1 MRKNQKGNQMPDSA
15 AAAQA
20 LADQEPRVLTGN
32 HFMLGDHAC
41 AEGALAAGLDF
52 FAGYPITPSTEI
64 AEHIARRL
72 PPLGGRF
79 VQMEDELGSMAAI
92 IGASV
97 AGARSLTAT
106 SGPGFS
112 LMMENIGLAAMLEA
126 PCVVANVQRASPST
140 GLPTMVGQSDILQ
153 ARWGSHGDYGI
164 IAYCP
169 ASPQECFDLTVRA
182 FNAADRYRVPV
193 FMLMDEVIG
202 HMSERVIIPAAD
214 DVPVVRPKG
223 PKEAPGGKPFLSY
236 APDKDMVPPIAY
248 AGQGYK
254 VHMTGLTHDE
264 RGYPALDPETHDQLI
279 NRLVD
284 KIRLNADDIILFE
297 EIDVED
303 ADTIVIAFG
312 CTARSA
318 RHAVNEARN
327 EGLKCGLLRMITVWP
342 FPETRIRELI
352 QQGKVRRFIVPEVNL
367 GQLRREVERL
377 TQLPVIC
384 LNHAGGRMP
393 TPEDILELIRT

>member
-1 MRKNQKGNQMPDSA
+1 MSDNTVA
-15 AAAQA
+15 AKLQA
-20 LADQEPRVLTGN
+20 VPEPRVLTGN

-52 FAGYPITPSTEI
+52 FGGYPITPSTEI
-64 AEHIARRL
+64 AEHLALRL

-92 IGASV
+92 IGASA
-97 AGARSLTAT
+97 AGARSFTAT

-112 LMMENIGLAAMLEA
+112 LMMENIGLAAMLEI
-126 PCVVANVQRASPST
+126 PCVIADVMRASPST

-164 IAYCP
+164 IAYTP

-182 FNAADRYRVPV
+182 FNAADQYRVPV
-193 FMLMDEVIG
+193 FILMDEVIG
-202 HMSERVIIPAAD
+202 HMDERVIIPEAE
-214 DVPVVRPKG
+214 DVPIIRRKG
-223 PKEAPGGKPFLSY
+223 PRHPAGERPFFSY
-236 APDKDMVPPIAY
+236 APDEDLVPPIAH
-248 AGQGYK
+248 AGEGYK

-264 RGYPALDPETHDQLI
+264 RGYPALTPEIHNKLT

-284 KIRLNADDIILFE
+284 KIRLNAADIVMYE
-297 EIDVED
+297 EIGTED
-303 ADTIVIAFG
+303 ADTIVISFG

-318 RHAVNEARN
+318 RQAVDQARA
-327 EGLKCGLLRMITVWP
+327 EGIKCGFLRLITIWP
-342 FPETRIRELI
+342 FPEVRIRELI
-352 QQGKVRRFIVPEVNL
+352 KGGKVKRFIVPEINL

-377 TQLPVIC
+377 TQMPV
-384 LNHAGGRMP
+384 LRWNHAGGTMP
-393 TPEDILELIRT
+393 VPAEILELIRS

>member
-1 MRKNQKGNQMPDSA
+1 MPDSA
-15 AAAQA
+15 AAEVQA
-20 LADQEPRVLTGN
+20 NQEPRVLTGT

-52 FAGYPITPSTEI
+52 FGGYPITPSTEI

-72 PPLGGRF
+72 PALGGRF

-92 IGASV
+92 IGASA
-97 AGARSLTAT
+97 AGARSFTAT

-112 LMMENIGLAAMLEA
+112 LMMENIGLAAMLEV
-126 PCVVANVQRASPST
+126 PCVVADVMRASPST

-164 IAYCP
+164 IAYTP

-182 FNAADRYRVPV
+182 FNAADQYRVPV
-193 FMLMDEVIG
+193 FILMDEVIG
-202 HMSERVIIPAAD
+202 HMTERVVIPTADEVPII
-214 DVPVVRPKG
+214 RRKG
-223 PKEAPGGKPFLSY
+223 PRHPPGEKLFLSY
-236 APDKDMVPPIAY
+236 APDEDLVPPIAH
-248 AGQGYK
+248 AGEGYK

-264 RGYPALDPETHDQLI
+264 RGYPALTAEVHDKLV

-284 KIRLNADDIILFE
+284 KIRLNAADIEMYE
-297 EIDVED
+297 EFGTED
-303 ADTIVIAFG
+303 ADTIVISFG

-318 RHAVNEARN
+318 RQAVNQARA
-327 EGLKCGLLRMITVWP
+327 EGMKCGLLRLITVWP

-352 QQGKVRRFIVPEVNL
+352 KGGTVKRFIVPEINL
-367 GQLRREVERL
+367 GQLRREIERL
-377 TQLPVIC
+377 THLPVLR
-384 LNHAGGRMP
+384 LNHAGGTMP
-393 TPEDILELIRT
+393 VPNAILELIRS

>member
-1 MRKNQKGNQMPDSA
+1 MSEIISPRKA
-15 AAAQA
+15 AE
-20 LADQEPRVLTGN
+20 LAEGKPVEHKPRVLTGS
-32 HFMLGDHAC
+32 HFMSGDEAC

-64 AEHIARRL
+64 AEHLATRL
-72 PPLGGRF
+72 PSVGGKF
-79 VQMEDELGSMAAI
+79 VQMEDELASMAAI
-92 IGASV
+92 IGASA

-112 LMMENIGLAAMLEA
+112 LMMENIGLAAMMEL

-169 ASPQECFDLTVRA
+169 ASPQECFDLTVVA
-182 FNAADRYRVPV
+182 FNMADKYRVPA
-193 FMLMDEVIG
+193 FILMDEIIG
-202 HMSERVIIPAAD
+202 HMTERVVIPAAEALHN
-214 DVPVVRPKG
+214 VPRKG
-223 PKEAPGGKPFLSY
+223 PRHPPGERPFLGY
-236 APDKDMVPPIAY
+236 APDEDLVPPIAH
-248 AGQGYK
+248 AGEGYK

-264 RGYPALDPETHDQLI
+264 RGYPAMFAETHDKLV

-284 KIRLNADDIILFE
+284 KVRLHAAEIEMYEEFKVDDAE
-297 EIDVED
+297 TV
-303 ADTIVIAFG
+303 VVAFG

-318 RHAVNEARN
+318 RRAVRQARD
-327 EGLKCGLLRMITVWP
+327 EGIRCGLLRLLTVWP
-342 FPETRIRELI
+342 FPEGRIRQIIEA
-352 QQGKVRRFIVPEVNL
+352 GKVKRFIVPEVNL

-377 TQLPVIC
+377 TSLPVER
-384 LNHAGGRMP
+384 LNHAGGAMP
-393 TPEDILELIRT
+393 IPEAILELIRS

>member
-1 MRKNQKGNQMPDSA
+1 MPDNTAAKTAQPGA
-15 AAAQA
+15 AA
-20 LADQEPRVLTGN
+20 RVLSGT

-41 AEGALAAGLDF
+41 AEGALAAGVDF

-64 AEHIARRL
+64 AEHLARRL
-72 PPLGGRF
+72 PDVGGRF

-92 IGASV
+92 IGASA

-112 LMMENIGLAAMLEA
+112 LMMESIGLAAMMEI

-153 ARWGSHGDYGI
+153 ARWGSHGDYGV

-169 ASPQECFDLTVRA
+169 ESPQECFDLTVRA
-182 FNAADRYRVPV
+182 FNAADQYRVPV
-193 FMLMDEVIG
+193 FILMDEVVG
-202 HMSERVIIPAAD
+202 HMAERVVIPDATDVPFVPRKGPESAPDGDPFYCYAAD
-214 DVPVVRPKG
+214 EDLVPR
-223 PKEAPGGKPFLSY
+223 
-236 APDKDMVPPIAY
+236 IAH
-248 AGQGYK
+248 AGDGYK

-264 RGYPALDPETHDQLI
+264 RGYPALDAETHDQLI

-284 KIRLNADDIILFE
+284 KIRMNAADIE
-297 EIDVED
+297 MHDEIDLDD
-303 ADTIVIAFG
+303 AETVVISLG

-318 RHAVNEARN
+318 RHAVNEARAD
-327 EGLKCGLLRMITVWP
+327 GISCGFLRLITVWP
-342 FPETRIRELI
+342 FPEKRIRELVAK
-352 QQGKVRRFIVPEVNL
+352 GNVKRFVVPEINL

-377 TQLPVIC
+377 TQLPVLR
-384 LNHAGGRMP
+384 LNHAGGAMP
-393 TPEDILELIRT
+393 EPEKILELIRI

>member
-1 MRKNQKGNQMPDSA
+1 MPDNA
-15 AAAQA
+15 AAVKAQP
-20 LADQEPRVLTGN
+20 DSPPRVLTGN

-64 AEHIARRL
+64 AEHIARRMPAL
-72 PPLGGRF
+72 DGRF

-97 AGARSLTAT
+97 AGARAFTAT

-182 FNAADRYRVPV
+182 FNAADKYRVPV
-193 FMLMDEVIG
+193 FIMMDEVVG
-202 HMSERVIIPAAD
+202 HMSERVIIPASD
-214 DVPVVRPKG
+214 EVPVIRPKG
-223 PKEAPGGKPFLSY
+223 PREPPGDKPFFSF
-236 APDKDMVPPIAY
+236 APDEDMVPPIAH

-264 RGYPALDPETHDQLI
+264 RGYPALDADTHDQLV

-284 KIRLNADDIILFE
+284 KIRLNADDIVMFE

-303 ADTIVIAFG
+303 ADTIVISFG

-318 RHAVNEARN
+318 RHAVNEARA
-327 EGLKCGLLRMITVWP
+327 EGRKVGLLRLITVWP

-352 QQGKVRRFIVPEVNL
+352 QLGKVKRFIVPEVNL
-367 GQLRREVERL
+367 GQLR
-377 TQLPVIC
+377 
-384 LNHAGGRMP
+384 GGAMP
-393 TPEDILELIRT
+393 TPDDILELIRT

>member
-1 MRKNQKGNQMPDSA
+1 VKAIAPVDG
-15 AAAQA
+15 
-20 LADQEPRVLTGN
+20 EPRVRTGK

-52 FAGYPITPSTEI
+52 FGGYPITPSTEI
-64 AEHIARRL
+64 AEHLAARL

-79 VQMEDELGSMAAI
+79 VQMEDELGSIAAI
-92 IGASV
+92 IGASA
-97 AGARSLTAT
+97 AGARSFTAT

-112 LMMENIGLAAMLEA
+112 LMMENIGLAAMMEL
-126 PCVVANVQRASPST
+126 PVVIADVQRASPST

-169 ASPQECFDLTVRA
+169 ASPQECFDLTIRA

-193 FMLMDEVIG
+193 FILMDEVVG
-202 HMSERVIIPAAD
+202 HMAERVVIPAAED
-214 DVPVVRPKG
+214 IPHYQRKKPTH
-223 PKEAPGGKPFLSY
+223 PPGEKTFLSY
-236 APDKDMVPPIAY
+236 APDEDLVPPIAH
-248 AGQGYK
+248 AGEGYK

-264 RGYPALDPETHDQLI
+264 RGYPALNAETHNKLV

-284 KIRLNADDIILFE
+284 KIRLNAADLEMYE
-297 EIDVED
+297 EIDTED
-303 ADTIVIAFG
+303 ADTIVVSFG

-318 RHAVNEARN
+318 RHAVLEARRQ
-327 EGLKCGLLRMITVWP
+327 GHKCGYLRLITVWP
-342 FPETRIRELI
+342 FPETRLRELI
-352 QQGKVRRFIVPEVNL
+352 EAGKVRRFIVPEINL

-377 TQLPVIC
+377 TSLPVIR
-384 LNHAGGRMP
+384 LNHAGGSMP
-393 TPEDILELIRT
+393 VPEDILELIRS

>member
-1 MRKNQKGNQMPDSA
+1 MPDNAVAVETQPDSP
-15 AAAQA
+15 
-20 LADQEPRVLTGN
+20 PRVLTGN

-64 AEHIARRL
+64 AEHIARRMPSL
-72 PPLGGRF
+72 DGRF

-182 FNAADRYRVPV
+182 FNAADQYRVPV
-193 FMLMDEVIG
+193 FIMMDEVVG

-214 DVPVVRPKG
+214 DVPVIRPKG
-223 PKEAPGGKPFLSY
+223 PREPPSDKPFLSF
-236 APDKDMVPPIAY
+236 APDEDMVPPIAH

-284 KIRLNADDIILFE
+284 KIRLNADDIIMFE

-318 RHAVNEARN
+318 RHAVNEARHAFESSFN
-327 EGLKCGLLRMITVWP
+327 KARSGDSLSPKSISASCGVKSS
-342 FPETRIRELI
+342 
-352 QQGKVRRFIVPEVNL
+352 G
-367 GQLRREVERL
+367 
-377 TQLPVIC
+377 
-384 LNHAGGRMP
+384 
-393 TPEDILELIRT
+393 

>member
-1 MRKNQKGNQMPDSA
+1 MPDSA
-15 AAAQA
+15 AAVKGQA
-20 LADQEPRVLTGN
+20 VQKPRVLTGN

-41 AEGALAAGLDF
+41 AEGALAAGVDF

-64 AEHIARRL
+64 AEHLARRL

-112 LMMENIGLAAMLEA
+112 LMMENIGLAAMLEV
-126 PCVVANVQRASPST
+126 PCVIADVQRASPST

-193 FMLMDEVIG
+193 FILMDEVIG
-202 HMSERVIIPAAD
+202 HMTERVIIPAAD
-214 DVPVVRPKG
+214 DVPRVARKG
-223 PKEAPGGKPFLSY
+223 PREPPGGKPFLSY
-236 APDKDMVPPIAY
+236 APDEDMVPPMAH
-248 AGQGYK
+248 AGEGYK

-264 RGYPALDPETHDQLI
+264 RGYPALDPETHNKLI

-284 KIRLNADDIILFE
+284 KIRLHAADIEMHE
-297 EIDVED
+297 EIGVED
-303 ADTIVIAFG
+303 ADTIVISFG

-318 RHAVNEARN
+318 RHAVKQARD
-327 EGLKCGLLRMITVWP
+327 EGLNCGLLRLITIWP
-342 FPETRIRELI
+342 FPEARIRALI
-352 QQGKVRRFIVPEVNL
+352 EGGKVRRFIVPEVNL

-377 TQLPVIC
+377 TQLPVLR

-393 TPEDILELIRT
+393 MPDEILELIRS